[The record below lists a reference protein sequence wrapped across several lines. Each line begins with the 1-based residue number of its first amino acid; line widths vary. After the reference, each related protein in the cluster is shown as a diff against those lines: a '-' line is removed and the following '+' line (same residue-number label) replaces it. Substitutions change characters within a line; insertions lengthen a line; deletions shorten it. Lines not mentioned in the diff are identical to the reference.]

1 MDSGRFTIG
10 DLVQV
15 WWSMENPPAYFAGK
29 VTDIGSRGLRV
40 LYPDEGKDQ
49 WHDPTEWDILKDS
62 VIVADSDSDDD
73 APLHQIV
80 PCKGDKSK

>member
-40 LYPDEGKDQ
+40 GKDQ
-49 WHDPTEWDILKDS
+49 WHGPTKWDIEKGTI
-62 VIVADSDSDDD
+62 IVAESDSDDD